1 MAARKKEINLLP
13 KEPWETGI
21 LGQLIPWTLSV
32 GRYVVVFVELIVIS
46 AFLYRF
52 GLDRQLTDL
61 NEKIKQ
67 KQAIVSSY
75 GDLEAKFKQ
84 VQGQL
89 QKIKTTDEG
98 SVKIDEILDHIG
110 QITPIDA
117 AYDSIIINQKEVILQ
132 GRVLSEAGLATLLTK
147 AQTSQVFGDVRL
159 ENVSSGT
166 EKEQA
171 IIFRMS
177 LGFKQKWETMTA
189 IISRFEF
196 GAGSLKSEFPD

>member
-1 MAARKKEINLLP
+1 MTARKKEINLLP

-52 GLDRQLTDL
+52 GLDRKLTDL

-67 KQAIVSSY
+67 KQAVVSSY

-84 VQGQL
+84 VQRQL
-89 QKIKTTDEG
+89 QKIKATDEA
-98 SVKIDEILDHIG
+98 SVKIDEVLDHIG
-110 QITPIDA
+110 QITPTDA
-117 AYDSIIINQKEVILQ
+117 AYKSIMINQKEVSLQ
-132 GRVLSEAGLATLLTK
+132 GKVLSEAGLATLLTQ
-147 AQTSQVFGDVRL
+147 AQASKEFSDVRL
-159 ENVSSGT
+159 ENVSSGIDNS
-166 EKEQA
+166 QA
-171 IIFRMS
+171 IVFRMS

-189 IISRFEF
+189 ITST
-196 GAGSLKSEFPD
+196 

>member
-1 MAARKKEINLLP
+1 MTARKKEINLLP

-52 GLDRQLTDL
+52 GLDRKLTDL

-67 KQAIVSSY
+67 KQAVVSSY
-75 GDLEAKFKQ
+75 GDLEAKFNRA
-84 VQGQL
+84 QGQL
-89 QKIKTTDEG
+89 QKIKATEEAP
-98 SVKIDEILDHIG
+98 VKIDEVLDHIS
-110 QITPIDA
+110 QITPADA
-117 AYDSIIINQKEVILQ
+117 AYDSITINQKEVSLQ
-132 GRVLSEAGLATLLTK
+132 GKVLSEAGLATLLTQ
-147 AQTSQVFGDVRL
+147 AQASKEFGNVSL

-189 IISRFEF
+189 ITSN
-196 GAGSLKSEFPD
+196 

>member
-52 GLDRQLTDL
+52 GLDRKLTDL

-84 VQGQL
+84 VQSQL
-89 QKIKTTDEG
+89 EKIKITDEA
-98 SVKIDEILDHIG
+98 SVKIDEVLDNIS
-110 QITPIDA
+110 QITPTDA
-117 AYDSIIINQKEVILQ
+117 AYDSIMINQKEISLQ
-132 GRVLSEAGLATLLTK
+132 GKVLSEAGLATLLTQ
-147 AQTSQVFGDVRL
+147 AQTSQKFNDVRI

-166 EKEQA
+166 DNSQA

-177 LGFKQKWETMTA
+177 LGFKQKWQTMAVIT
-189 IISRFEF
+189 SR
-196 GAGSLKSEFPD
+196 

>member
-13 KEPWETGI
+13 KEPWESGI

-32 GRYVVVFVELIVIS
+32 GRYVVVFTELIVIS

-52 GLDRQLTDL
+52 GLDRRLTDL

-67 KQAIVSSY
+67 KQAVVSSY
-75 GDLEAKFKQ
+75 GDLEAKFNR
-84 VQGQL
+84 VQEQL
-89 QKIKTTDEG
+89 QKIKAAEEAP
-98 SVKIDEILDHIG
+98 VKIDEVLENIS
-110 QITPIDA
+110 QITPADA
-117 AYDSIIINQKEVILQ
+117 AYDSITINQKEVSLQ
-132 GRVLSEAGLATLLTK
+132 GRVLSEAGLATLLTQAQLSK
-147 AQTSQVFGDVRL
+147 AFSDVSL

-177 LGFKQKWETMTA
+177 LGFKQK
-189 IISRFEF
+189 
-196 GAGSLKSEFPD
+196 

>member
-13 KEPWETGI
+13 KKPWETGI

-52 GLDRQLTDL
+52 GLDRKLTDL

-75 GDLEAKFKQ
+75 GDLEAKFKR
-84 VQGQL
+84 VQEQL
-89 QKIKTTDEG
+89 KKIKAAEEAP
-98 SVKIDEILDHIG
+98 VKIDEALDSIS
-110 QITPIDA
+110 QITPADA
-117 AYDSIIINQKEVILQ
+117 AYDSIIINQKEISLQ
-132 GRVLSEAGLATLLTK
+132 GKVLSEAGLATLLTQ
-147 AQTSQVFGDVRL
+147 AQASKEFSDVSL
-159 ENVSSGT
+159 ENVSSST

-171 IIFRMS
+171 IIFKMS
-177 LGFKQKWETMTA
+177 LGFKQK
-189 IISRFEF
+189 
-196 GAGSLKSEFPD
+196 

>member
-13 KEPWETGI
+13 KEPWEKGI

-89 QKIKTTDEG
+89 EKIKTTDG
-98 SVKIDEILDHIG
+98 ASVKIDELLDKIS

-117 AYDSIIINQKEVILQ
+117 AYDSIMINQKEISLQ
-132 GRVLSEAGLATLLTK
+132 GRVLSEAGLATLLTQ
-147 AQTSQVFGDVRL
+147 AQASKEFSDVSL

-166 EKEQA
+166 DNIKA

-177 LGFKQKWETMTA
+177 LGFKQK
-189 IISRFEF
+189 
-196 GAGSLKSEFPD
+196 

>member
-13 KEPWETGI
+13 KEPWESGI
-21 LGQLIPWTLSV
+21 LGQFIPWTLSV

-52 GLDRQLTDL
+52 GLDRKLTDL

-67 KQAIVSSY
+67 KQAVVSSY

-84 VQGQL
+84 VQRQL
-89 QKIKTTDEG
+89 QKIKATDEA
-98 SVKIDEILDHIG
+98 SVKIDEVLDHIS
-110 QITPIDA
+110 QITPADA
-117 AYDSIIINQKEVILQ
+117 AYDSITINQKEVSLQ
-132 GRVLSEAGLATLLTK
+132 GKVLSEAGLATLLTQ
-147 AQTSQVFGDVRL
+147 AQASKEFGDVSL

-189 IISRFEF
+189 ITSN
-196 GAGSLKSEFPD
+196 